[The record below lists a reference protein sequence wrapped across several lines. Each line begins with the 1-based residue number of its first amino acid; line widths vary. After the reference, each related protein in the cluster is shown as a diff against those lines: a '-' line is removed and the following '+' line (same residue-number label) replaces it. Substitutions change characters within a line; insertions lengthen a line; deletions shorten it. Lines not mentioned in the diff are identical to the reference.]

1 MVTWQRPTLYQ
12 PSPPREPERHGFPEP
27 PKVQVT
33 GRWTPPPAPAL
44 GIGHARITPPLL
56 PLRLPWTG

>member
-1 MVTWQRPTLYQ
+1 MTR
-12 PSPPREPERHGFPEP
+12 PPREPERHGFPEP